1 MSSPLYLVDASIY
14 IFRYYFG
21 LPENWHSQEGHPTQA
36 VYGYLKF
43 LLSLIENESPE
54 YIVVA
59 FDESLGNCFRN
70 QIYPAYK
77 ANRVLPDEALAF
89 QLNAC
94 VEVTGILGVTGLA
107 SDTHEAD
114 DIIGTLTKRGG
125 QMNGRQ
131 VIVVSRDKDLMQLI
145 GPNDL
150 IWDYGQAEPQDR
162 VAVMERMGV
171 WPEQLADYLALV
183 GDSIDN
189 IPGVP
194 GIGAKTAAA
203 LLKHFGSL
211 RTLLQAGELIAEVP
225 VRGAKNLPAKIEA
238 YREQILMARKL
249 TKIAEDAPVG
259 HVDMGTVDISSGAN
273 AELKRQ
279 PIALDALTD
288 FCQRMGLGEHL
299 LAKAKRLVDGVESAP

>member
-1 MSSPLYLVDASIY
+1 MFSPLYLIDASIY

-43 LLSLIENESPE
+43 LLSLIDKESPE
-54 YIVVA
+54 YIAVA

-94 VEVTGILGVTGLA
+94 VEVTGMLGITGLA

-114 DIIGTLTKRGG
+114 DIMGTLAKR
-125 QMNGRQ
+125 GRQ
-131 VIVVSRDKDLMQLI
+131 VNGHQIIVVSRDKDLMQLV

-162 VAVMERMGV
+162 MAVMGRMGV

-211 RTLLQAGELIAEVP
+211 NALLQAGELIGEVP
-225 VRGAKNLPAKIEA
+225 VRGAKNLSAKIDA

-259 HVDMGTVDISSGAN
+259 HVDMNPGPN
-273 AELKRQ
+273 RELKRQ
-279 PIALDALTD
+279 PIALDDLAA
-288 FCQRMGLGEHL
+288 FCQRMGLGEYL
-299 LAKAKRLVDGVESAP
+299 LSKAERLVDGVEDTP

>member
-1 MSSPLYLVDASIY
+1 MSSPLYLIDASIY

-21 LPENWHSQEGHPTQA
+21 LPENWHSQEGYPTQA

-43 LLSLIENESPE
+43 LLSLIEKKSPE
-54 YIVVA
+54 YIAVA
-59 FDESLGNCFRN
+59 FDESLGHCFRN

-94 VEVTGILGVTGLA
+94 VEVTAILGITGLA

-114 DIIGTLTKRGG
+114 DIIGTLAKRGR
-125 QMNGRQ
+125 QMNGHQ
-131 VIVVSRDKDLMQLI
+131 IIVVSRDKDLMQLV

-150 IWDYGQAEPQDR
+150 ILDYGQAEPQDR
-162 VAVMERMGV
+162 MAVMGRMGV
-171 WPEQLADYLALV
+171 WPEQLAEYLALV

-211 RTLLQAGELIAEVP
+211 NALLQAGELIGEVP
-225 VRGAKNLPAKIEA
+225 VRGARNLPAKIDS

-259 HVDMGTVDISSGAN
+259 HADMNPGAN
-273 AELKRQ
+273 IELKRQ
-279 PIALDALTD
+279 PIALDDLAT
-288 FCQRMGLGEHL
+288 FCQRVGLGEHL
-299 LAKAKRLVDGVESAP
+299 LSKAKRLVDGVEGTP

>member
-1 MSSPLYLVDASIY
+1 MSSPLYLIDASIY

-21 LPENWHSQEGHPTQA
+21 LPENWHGQEGHPTQA

-43 LLSLIENESPE
+43 LLSLIDKESPE
-54 YIVVA
+54 YIAVA

-94 VEVTGILGVTGLA
+94 VEVTGMLGITGLA

-114 DIIGTLTKRGG
+114 DIMGTLAKR
-125 QMNGRQ
+125 GRQ
-131 VIVVSRDKDLMQLI
+131 VNGHQIIVVSRDKDLMQLV

-150 IWDYGQAEPQDR
+150 IWDYGQSEPQDR
-162 VAVMERMGV
+162 MAVMGRMGV

-211 RTLLQAGELIAEVP
+211 NELLQAGELIGEVP
-225 VRGAKNLPAKIEA
+225 VRGAKNLSAKIDA
-238 YREQILMARKL
+238 YRKQILMSRKL
-249 TKIAEDAPVG
+249 TKIA
-259 HVDMGTVDISSGAN
+259 
-273 AELKRQ
+273 
-279 PIALDALTD
+279 
-288 FCQRMGLGEHL
+288 
-299 LAKAKRLVDGVESAP
+299 